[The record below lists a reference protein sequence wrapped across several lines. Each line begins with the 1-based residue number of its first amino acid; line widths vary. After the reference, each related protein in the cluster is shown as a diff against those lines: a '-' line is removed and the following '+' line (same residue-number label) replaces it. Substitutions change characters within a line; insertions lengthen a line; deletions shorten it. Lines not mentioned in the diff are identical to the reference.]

1 MLPPN
6 CNGTRAFSARR
17 AEHFRFRPVRIPQ
30 CRLTDGR
37 TAAQGPAEG
46 LVPSSHGTGDAAPPV
61 IKRMAAADTP
71 EREHA
76 ALEGAVLLNRL
87 QRILGTGGNIP
98 AARRPVRGDGH
109 PVKFH
114 QGQQDLFHHDRSS
127 SSSSFLQRRRKVSF
141 SSFQEAVRVRPLAT
155 RIISYPWRSRPELSR

>member
-46 LVPSSHGTGDAAPPV
+46 LVPSSHGTGYGPVRAFDFFIIIDDMGPFARVAESLIGNVNGIFRSNDAA
-61 IKRMAAADTP
+61 
-71 EREHA
+71 
-76 ALEGAVLLNRL
+76 LL
-87 QRILGTGGNIP
+87 
-98 AARRPVRGDGH
+98 
-109 PVKFH
+109 
-114 QGQQDLFHHDRSS
+114 QD
-127 SSSSFLQRRRKVSF
+127 
-141 SSFQEAVRVRPLAT
+141 
-155 RIISYPWRSRPELSR
+155 